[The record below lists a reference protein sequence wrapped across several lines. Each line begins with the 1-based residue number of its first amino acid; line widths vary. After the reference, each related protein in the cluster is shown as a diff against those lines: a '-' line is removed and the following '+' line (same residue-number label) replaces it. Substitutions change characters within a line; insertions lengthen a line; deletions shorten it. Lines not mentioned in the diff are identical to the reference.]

1 MKQELIQY
9 LQKQILTT
17 DDRLR
22 HFTHSSNGEKYPQRF
37 LYVKIKKYINDF
49 LDKKSSNRMVII
61 PGFRGVGKTTLMAQ
75 ICSNFKKQDVQVF
88 FLSVED
94 LRNYFDVG
102 INEITSAYEKIIG
115 EYLES
120 LKKPIIIFLDE
131 VQTDPRWAITLKSLF
146 ERTNNVFLC
155 VTGSSAIVLQSTPN
169 IARRAIF
176 EPMTPMCFGEY
187 QMIKNK
193 IYPIAGLKNK
203 IREAIYLS
211 PTAQDVYKN
220 LSDLEGKV
228 NGYWSNID
236 RNDIKKYLSYGTFPF
251 AQIMPDEI
259 SIYNNI
265 SLLLEKIIKQDMP
278 TLGNFDQETLGA
290 VKRILFAIAEND
302 VTSLVTLANEFG
314 ISRLTLA
321 NIFDVLEKAE
331 LLVKIPP
338 HGSNMT
344 IANKPNK
351 YLFMSPAIRM
361 SFFYFS
367 GNEGTYSTRQ
377 GKLLED
383 SIGAH
388 LYREFILRS
397 DGIIRYDSAQGG
409 ADFIL
414 QIGNSKKIV
423 IEVGLGNKDKKQV
436 MGTMRKIKS
445 DYGIIFS
452 SSELKIDAQE
462 NIVSVPLDYYFL
474 M

>member
-1 MKQELIQY
+1 MNQDLIQY
-9 LQKQILTT
+9 LQKQIATT
-17 DDRLR
+17 DDRLK
-22 HFTHSSNGEKYPQRF
+22 HFTHGPNGEKHPSRF
-37 LYVKIKKYINDF
+37 LYVKLREYINDF
-49 LDKKSSNRMVII
+49 VGKKSANRMVII

-75 ICSNFKKQDVQVF
+75 ICSEFKKKDFRVL

-102 INEITSAYEKIIG
+102 INEIMSAYEKIIG
-115 EYLES
+115 ENLES
-120 LKKPIIIFLDE
+120 VKNPTLIFFDE
-131 VQTDPRWAITLKSLF
+131 VQTDPKWAITLKSLF
-146 ERTNNVFLC
+146 ERTNNVFFC
-155 VTGSSAIVLQSTPN
+155 TTGSAAIILQSTPN
-169 IARRAIF
+169 IARRATF
-176 EPMTPMCFGEY
+176 EPMTPMCFGEF

-193 IYPIAGLKNK
+193 IYPTVGLKGK
-203 IREAIYLS
+203 IRQAVYFSETAEKAFAKLS
-211 PTAQDVYKN
+211 GLAG
-220 LSDLEGKV
+220 EV
-228 NGYWSNID
+228 NSYWSRID
-236 RNDIKKYLSYGTFPF
+236 RHDVKKYLSYGTFPF
-251 AQIMPDEI
+251 ALTMPDEI
-259 SIYNNI
+259 TIYNNI

-278 TLGNFDQETLGA
+278 VLGSFDQDTLGA

-302 VTSLVTLANEFG
+302 MTSLSHLADKFSIN
-314 ISRLTLA
+314 RLTIA

-361 SFFYFS
+361 SFFYFT
-367 GNEGTYSTRQ
+367 GNENTYLTRQ

-383 SIGAH
+383 SIGSH

-397 DGIIRYDSAQGG
+397 DGVIRYDSAQGG

-423 IEVGLGNKDKKQV
+423 IEVGLGSKDKKQV
-436 MGTMRKIKS
+436 ISTMQKIKS
-445 DYGIIFS
+445 DYGVVFS
-452 SSELKIDAQE
+452 NTELILNE
-462 NIVSVPLDYYFL
+462 EMNILSVPLDYYFL